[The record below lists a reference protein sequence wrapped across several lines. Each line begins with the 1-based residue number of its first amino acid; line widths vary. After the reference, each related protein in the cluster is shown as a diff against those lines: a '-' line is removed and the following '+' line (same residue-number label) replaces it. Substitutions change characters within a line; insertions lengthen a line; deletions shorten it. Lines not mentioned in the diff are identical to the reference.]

1 MAKSRSKTSVSA
13 TGGWWRD
20 ATASGFAR
28 RAPRRA
34 DGAELPSGGAVAARD
49 ALGVPRSRPAT
60 GRFSGFVILFYCFV
74 SFFLYLILAGRLRA
88 GYIIVSRIIN

>member
-13 TGGWWRD
+13 TEGWWRD

-60 GRFSGFVILFYCFV
+60 GGVFRV
-74 SFFLYLILAGRLRA
+74 
-88 GYIIVSRIIN
+88 